1 MKTQSD
7 DLAPLH
13 LELSLAFRAHVVC
26 KLTFPALLT
35 LAIALA
41 KAIFRP

>member
-13 LELSLAFRAHVVC
+13 LELSLAFRTHVVC
-26 KLTFPALLT
+26 KLTFPDLLALT
-35 LAIALA
+35 IALA